1 MGRLW
6 TAAAAIVAT
15 AVLGLALWQH
25 VMPSQFVSLFGLN
38 PAATAELHAALGV
51 HPAAVSAAAFAAVF
65 RGLVVVAFTGYALL
79 LWLTFRSP
87 PGAVARPI
95 ARAAMAFP
103 FVVALIMPAALSA
116 DVYTYIGYGRM
127 AVVHGLNPH
136 VDPAGDLIRLGDPTA
151 PFIDWKT
158 PSPYGPLA
166 TLMMMAA
173 VVAAPAGSLL
183 LPVLWFKLMTAAALL
198 GAAVVA
204 ARIVRE
210 FDATRADAALIAT
223 ALNPLLLIEGPGSA
237 HTDII
242 AAVFV
247 LLAFLA
253 LLRRRPNLAALAIG
267 GGAAVKLIPLM
278 LLPWVAFIAAGPG
291 MDAAPAAARPPV
303 LARLRTA
310 ATVGALGIVPLAL
323 LYAPFWRGAR
333 TFASMA
339 ARFHAGHGDGPGTP
353 PIYLWIVVALYGL
366 GSVLLVRQRR
376 ASFAAAVGTV
386 AFVWALMTLPLLPLA
401 TTKWFPWYLT
411 WAWTV
416 ALLRWNRAH
425 AALVVWLL
433 PISLAL
439 TLFYSVR

>member
-1 MGRLW
+1 
-6 TAAAAIVAT
+6 
-15 AVLGLALWQH
+15 
-25 VMPSQFVSLFGLN
+25 
-38 PAATAELHAALGV
+38 
-51 HPAAVSAAAFAAVF
+51 
-65 RGLVVVAFTGYALL
+65 VVVAFTTYALL
-79 LWLTFRSP
+79 LWFTFRNP
-87 PGAVARPI
+87 PGVGARPI
-95 ARAAMAFP
+95 GRAAMAFP
-103 FVVALIMPAALSA
+103 FVVALIMPADLSA
-116 DVYTYIGYGRM
+116 DVYTYIGYGRL

-136 VDPAGDLIRLGDPTA
+136 VAPAADLVRLGDPTA
-151 PFIDWKT
+151 PFIQWKT

-198 GAAVVA
+198 GAAVVV

-210 FDATRADAALIAT
+210 FDATRADAALVAT
-223 ALNPLLLIEGPGSA
+223 ALNPLLLIEGPGSG
-237 HTDII
+237 HSDIL

-253 LLRRRPNLAALAIG
+253 LLRRRPRLAALAIG
-267 GGAAVKLIPLM
+267 TGAAVKLIPLM

-291 MDAAPAAARPPV
+291 LDETPAPARPRV
-303 LARLRTA
+303 LARLRRA
-310 ATVGALGIVPLAL
+310 ATVGALGILPLAL

-333 TFASMA
+333 TFASMS
-339 ARFHAGHGDGPGTP
+339 ARFHASHGDGPGTP
-353 PIYLWIVVALYGL
+353 PIYFWIVVALYGL
-366 GSVLLVRQRR
+366 GSVVLVRQRR
-376 ASFAAAVGTV
+376 ATVAAAVGTV

-401 TTKWFPWYLT
+401 TAKWFPWYLT

-425 AALVVWLL
+425 AALFVWLL